1 MQIIN
6 ISLLRILLYSIF
18 MLYGLG
24 TFAQSNEN
32 FKKLQDISF
41 DRIYQEKHKQKSKP
55 GVKPQLQQEQIELSV
70 NDSVFKLF
78 DVDIDLTLGEI
89 SFDTSWGD
97 PVKSPRIRRNKASN
111 LFGPVRHYAD
121 GSVRWHRGFDYYAP
135 KGTPVYSV
143 GDGVVSLVQNHPDFG
158 HCVLVTHKRPKQT
171 YYSFYAHLSSVSV
184 KYGEKVRKGTM
195 LGKSGTTGN
204 AYNLSGEDE
213 HLHFE
218 YRTSPKHGDRRQAN
232 PNVIVKTKFYSADP
246 KSKWQANVRVKKK
259 ESYDLF

>member
-18 MLYGLG
+18 ILYGLDA
-24 TFAQSNEN
+24 FAQSNDN
-32 FKKLQDISF
+32 FRKLQDISF

-55 GVKPQLQQEQIELSV
+55 SVKSQLQQEQIELSV
-70 NDSVFKLF
+70 NDSIFKLF

-97 PVKSPRIRRNKASN
+97 PVKNPKIRRNRASN
-111 LFGPVRHYAD
+111 LFGPVRHYED
-121 GSVRWHRGFDYYAP
+121 GSIRWHRGFDYYAP

-232 PNVIVKTKFYSADP
+232 PNVIVRTKFYSADP
-246 KSKWQANVRVKKK
+246 KNKWQANVRVKKK